1 MRRKTHIPNTDVN
14 DRRILLYMRS
24 APLQYE
30 RALWQQ
36 GHTLVAGVDEVGCGC
51 WAGNVF
57 AAAVILSPL
66 HLPKA
71 QDSKRL
77 SPALRTKL
85 AESIKNE
92 SVAWAIGQASVLE
105 IDTLNIR
112 QAAFLAMRRA
122 LEGLQTSVPT
132 WVLCDGFVL
141 PKITMPCTRLIGGD
155 HKSRSIAAASILA
168 KVARD
173 QEMERYEEEY
183 PGYGFARHKG
193 YGTKMHALALNT
205 QGVSPLHRRSFAP
218 VQVILARTA

>member
-1 MRRKTHIPNTDVN
+1 
-14 DRRILLYMRS
+14 MRS

-173 QEMERYEEEY
+173 QKWNDTKNIPVMVSR
-183 PGYGFARHKG
+183 
-193 YGTKMHALALNT
+193 GTRDTAQRCTRSRLT

-218 VQVILARTA
+218 VQVILART